1 VGSVAS
7 ANNKFAIH
15 LQAIIDREYE
25 PVQNGTKVYFQACEH
40 DQHKAKSTNTCDIP
54 KAMLLLY
61 AQQAFRKAVDKNK
74 IQEIENSWAL
84 IFDNKE
90 QEFNDIYTKYEYFKA
105 HYTKHLWNLV
115 RNDKTKQTGAQ
126 AHVVE
131 EQGIMIADLQGT
143 MQSEID
149 SQNQLQDQDVAQAQ
163 AGYYNANSYNAP
175 PTSVVATT
183 TTTATNSNSANSVA
197 PSTTY
202 SDIQGMIQQVMQGVM
217 EKNTTSTN
225 TGNRKSC
232 HKNNKGSNP
241 GW

>member
-1 VGSVAS
+1 
-7 ANNKFAIH
+7 
-15 LQAIIDREYE
+15 
-25 PVQNGTKVYFQACEH
+25 
-40 DQHKAKSTNTCDIP
+40 
-54 KAMLLLY
+54 MLLLY